1 MGDLPAKSARALP
14 LWAAASWNR
23 RHRGGNVSQVHAGR
37 PTSVETKLFNSGLTI
52 AAWMMGAMVT
62 AMILWS
68 PYLAYA
74 YHNPLAHLVLASIDA
89 GVALLV
95 AYLVH
100 GRYIRHGALQD
111 LLLTYGLVLLA
122 VAGIGLTYVTDI
134 MGAVGTGSPETWLLL
149 ALRLAGAGLI
159 ACAALVKQRPARQPA
174 TRQFWI
180 LAPVAVMAMVFF
192 ALWMAESPAGPIQE
206 QIPVTAQNMLLSQPV
221 PRIMQGLAAFG
232 FFVASVAFAVQ
243 KKRRDSELL
252 RWLAPAFALVGFAA
266 VNTVL
271 SPLLF
276 ADWVAT
282 GDLLRSGGYLLLM
295 IGATREI
302 RQFWSTSARAAVQDD
317 RRRLAREI
325 HDGVVQELIY
335 IRSVSHAI
343 PADFSTGPRIIA
355 ACDRALDEVRSA
367 IQTLGRP
374 SDEPLGVILN
384 RVARELAER
393 YEVDLE
399 VDLDGTVYVEP
410 DQQHALMRITREAV
424 SNAVHH
430 GKAGKV
436 RLRLTKDGGHRLL
449 AIQDDGNG
457 FDVGATVSANE
468 GYGLISMRERART
481 LPGSF
486 SVEAATGAGSV
497 VTVKW

>member
-1 MGDLPAKSARALP
+1 MITAL
-14 LWAAASWNR
+14 
-23 RHRGGNVSQVHAGR
+23 
-37 PTSVETKLFNSGLTI
+37 
-52 AAWMMGAMVT
+52 
-62 AMILWS
+62 ILWS

-89 GVALLV
+89 GAALLV

-122 VAGIGLTYVTDI
+122 VSGIGLTYVIDI
-134 MGAVGTGSPETWLLL
+134 LGVISTGAPEAWLLL
-149 ALRLAGAGLI
+149 ALRLAGAALI
-159 ACAALVKQRPARQPA
+159 ARAALANQRPARQPA
-174 TRQFWI
+174 TRQVWI
-180 LAPVAVMAMVFF
+180 LAPVAVITVVFL
-192 ALWMAESPAGPIQE
+192 ALWTAGPSAESIEDQV
-206 QIPVTAQNMLLSQPV
+206 PVTVQNLFLSQPV
-221 PRIMQGLAAFG
+221 PMIMQGLAALG
-232 FFVASVAFAVQ
+232 FLVASIAFASQ
-243 KKRRDSELL
+243 MKRRDNELL
-252 RWLAPAFALVGFAA
+252 RWLAPAFALVGFAS
-266 VNTVL
+266 VNMVL

-276 ADWVAT
+276 ADWIAT

-302 RQFWSTSARAAVQDD
+302 RQFWSTRARAAVQDD
-317 RRRLAREI
+317 RRRLAREF
-325 HDGVVQELIY
+325 HDGVVQELVY
-335 IRSVSHAI
+335 IRSVSHSI
-343 PADFSTGPRIIA
+343 PVDAASASRIIA

-367 IQTLGRP
+367 IQALGRP
-374 SDEPLGVILN
+374 SDEPLGAMLN
-384 RVARELAER
+384 RVARELAAR

-399 VDLDGTVYVEP
+399 VELDGTVYVEP

-430 GKAGKV
+430 GKARNV
-436 RLRLTKDGGHRLL
+436 RLRLMKDGSHRLL
-449 AIQDDGNG
+449 AIHDDGDG
-457 FDVGATVSANE
+457 FDVAETVSRNA

>member
-1 MGDLPAKSARALP
+1 MGDLPTRSARAL
-14 LWAAASWNR
+14 AQYAASWNR
-23 RHRGGNVSQVHAGR
+23 RRGGNLSQVHAGR
-37 PTSVETKLFNSGLTI
+37 PTSVQSKPFNPGLTV
-52 AAWMMGAMVT
+52 AAWMVGAMVT
-62 AMILWS
+62 ALILWS
-68 PYLAYA
+68 PHLAYA
-74 YHNPLAHLVLASIDA
+74 YHNPLAHLVLASLDA

-122 VAGIGLTYVTDI
+122 VAGLGLTYVTDI
-134 MGAVGTGSPETWLLL
+134 LGTIGTGSPETWLLL

-159 ACAALVKQRPARQPA
+159 AWAALANERPARKPA
-174 TRQFWI
+174 TRQVWI
-180 LAPVAVMAMVFF
+180 LAPVAVMAVVFL
-192 ALWMAESPAGPIQE
+192 ALWTAESPAGTIQE
-206 QIPVTAQNMLLSQPV
+206 QIPVTEQFLSQPV
-221 PRIMQGLAAFG
+221 PMIMQGLAAFG
-232 FFVASVAFAVQ
+232 FFVASVAFALQ
-243 KKRRDSELL
+243 RKRRDSELL
-252 RWLAPAFALVGFAA
+252 HWFAPAFALVGFAS

-276 ADWVAT
+276 ADWIAT
-282 GDLLRSGGYLLLM
+282 GDLLRSGGFWLLM

-302 RQFWSTSARAAVQDD
+302 RQFWSTHARAAVQDD
-317 RRRLAREI
+317 RQRLAREF
-325 HDGVVQELIY
+325 HDGVVQELVY

-343 PADFSTGPRIIA
+343 PADASSGTRIIA

-367 IQTLGRP
+367 IQALGRP
-374 SDEPLGVILN
+374 SDEPLGAMLD
-384 RVARELAER
+384 RVARELATR

-430 GKAGKV
+430 GKAGTV
-436 RLRLTKDGGHRLL
+436 RLQLTKDGGRRLL

-457 FDVGATVSANE
+457 FDVAATVSANA

-486 SVEAATGAGSV
+486 SVEAATGTGSV